1 MKRNKYNISH
11 IKLLKMIKKGKLKEG
26 TKIYASDFVAPL
38 FYENG
43 TLYFY
48 NCYDER
54 EPLTFKDFIENH
66 DFFYIIGHKEPDGDC
81 VSSCLGIARIIEK
94 FNKKYKLLSAGP
106 FKKVEIK
113 KFETLFHHAPLV
125 FARECQNY
133 SENSGGF

>member
-26 TKIYASDFVAPL
+26 AKIYASDFFAPL

-54 EPLTFKDFIENH
+54 EPLTFKDFIENIKYAK
-66 DFFYIIGHKEPDGDC
+66 FKIGDDK
-81 VSSCLGIARIIEK
+81 
-94 FNKKYKLLSAGP
+94 
-106 FKKVEIK
+106 
-113 KFETLFHHAPLV
+113 
-125 FARECQNY
+125 
-133 SENSGGF
+133 

>member
-54 EPLTFKDFIENH
+54 RPLTFKDFIENIKYAK
-66 DFFYIIGHKEPDGDC
+66 FKLGDD
-81 VSSCLGIARIIEK
+81 E
-94 FNKKYKLLSAGP
+94 
-106 FKKVEIK
+106 
-113 KFETLFHHAPLV
+113 
-125 FARECQNY
+125 
-133 SENSGGF
+133 

>member
-26 TKIYASDFVAPL
+26 TKIYARDFVAPL

-54 EPLTFKDFIENH
+54 RPLTFKDFIENIKYAK
-66 DFFYIIGHKEPDGDC
+66 FKLGDD
-81 VSSCLGIARIIEK
+81 K
-94 FNKKYKLLSAGP
+94 
-106 FKKVEIK
+106 
-113 KFETLFHHAPLV
+113 
-125 FARECQNY
+125 
-133 SENSGGF
+133 